1 MSRREYPPRPVPA
14 VAGVIFEKDSVLLA
28 RRAAEPALGEWSLP
42 GGVVELGETLFQA
55 LERELFEEAGVKI
68 QVGGL
73 VHVAERIVRDCDGRI
88 RFHYV
93 IADYWGNIASGRPTA
108 GSDVKDVCLVPLE
121 RIASLPLAPEVKS
134 VIVKAAG
141 LRAQSCA

>member
-1 MSRREYPPRPVPA
+1 MSKREYPSRPVPA

-28 RRAAEPALGEWSLP
+28 RRGAEPALGEWSLP

-55 LERELFEEAGVKI
+55 LERELFEEAGVRI
-68 QVGGL
+68 RVGGL
-73 VHVAERIVRDCDGRI
+73 VQVAERIVRDCDGRI

-93 IADYWGNIASGRPTA
+93 IADYWGRIASGHPTA
-108 GSDVKDVCLVPLE
+108 GSDVSDVCLVPLE